1 MAYVLENAK
10 KHPITPYNKNAVDH
24 KIYFLD
30 SLGILIFKRQVNK
43 KPTIKI
49 TRPILVRIL
58 PVEGDT
64 IARITYKAM
73 QILIVSFLY
82 AILPYHILSKALYI
96 TFSQRLTIRSFASSF
111 LILEALHA
119 SVSLAL

>member
-58 PVEGDT
+58 PVEGNL
-64 IARITYKAM
+64 K
-73 QILIVSFLY
+73 
-82 AILPYHILSKALYI
+82 
-96 TFSQRLTIRSFASSF
+96 LTIERVELCLFTR
-111 LILEALHA
+111 
-119 SVSLAL
+119 VWTDNG